1 MDTPTPERWRATP
14 LRIDF
19 LNPQPPVL
27 TMELRLLN
35 YDRAIYIETVELTAV
50 EYGAEGE
57 YLGMLDAVSSAAQRA
72 LEAIQQRRAAEA
84 ADAAG

>member
-1 MDTPTPERWRATP
+1 
-14 LRIDF
+14 
-19 LNPQPPVL
+19 
-27 TMELRLLN
+27 MELRLLN

-50 EYGAEGE
+50 EYGAEMTPSGE

-84 ADAAG
+84 THGNRTSE